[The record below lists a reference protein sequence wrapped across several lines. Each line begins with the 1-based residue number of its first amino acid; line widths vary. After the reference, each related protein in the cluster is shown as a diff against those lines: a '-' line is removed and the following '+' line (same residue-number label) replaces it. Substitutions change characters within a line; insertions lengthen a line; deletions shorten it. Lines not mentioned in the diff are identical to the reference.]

1 MLCTLLKRIPGYHQ
15 VSSSKKASKLHPGY
29 NVYPVSNAFEQ
40 PEQVYVKRER
50 KEISFNKAI
59 YIYIYRFTTIMY

>member
-40 PEQVYVKRER
+40 PEQVYVRE
-50 KEISFNKAI
+50 KKKKYPLTKL
-59 YIYIYRFTTIMY
+59 YIYIDLPVLCIN